1 MTVNAVKKNNFDNQV
16 VRLVNDLTKK
26 WKKIIAESSSGKE
39 NSTPSAKSSMKQ
51 NEAVNRKLKNQ
62 ETCASTHITSLAPS
76 NKAVL
81 SVSVRC
87 ATTTGGFGVL
97 PSKLMERRR
106 RIHRKAPL
114 NLLAAAP
121 ISSNATDSVPQKS
134 REMLCAP
141 IKGGTSVEGASD
153 SWYLAKILEEYIHK
167 EVRKHDSQQDLQP
180 SRCSKPSALSQFPP
194 WRYQPSKLCQNDI
207 NGNGIRGIES
217 QV

>member
-1 MTVNAVKKNNFDNQV
+1 
-16 VRLVNDLTKK
+16 
-26 WKKIIAESSSGKE
+26 
-39 NSTPSAKSSMKQ
+39 
-51 NEAVNRKLKNQ
+51 
-62 ETCASTHITSLAPS
+62 
-76 NKAVL
+76 
-81 SVSVRC
+81 
-87 ATTTGGFGVL
+87 
-97 PSKLMERRR
+97 MERRR

-141 IKGGTSVEGASD
+141 IKGDGTSVEGASD

-194 WRYQPSKLCQNDI
+194 
-207 NGNGIRGIES
+207 
-217 QV
+217 